1 MSLNKQH
8 NQQSQTSNVQWGVK
22 QLNVIHLFTFITFRY
37 LDKVTVS
44 AASVKGILGDLVQSL
59 FAARMPSQNICAAV
73 IYCLVYIVTFK
84 FYYRLN
90 LATSLLKLRLPF
102 MLELSSTTFFQFPH
116 LCVSCVDFLYI
127 YTYIQRDSCEHVA
140 QKLI

>member
-22 QLNVIHLFTFITFRY
+22 QLNVIHLFTFITFLY

-44 AASVKGILGDLVQSL
+44 AASVKGILRDLVQSL
-59 FAARMPSQNICAAV
+59 FAARMTSQNICAAV

-90 LATSLLKLRLPF
+90 LATSLFKLRY
-102 MLELSSTTFFQFPH
+102 
-116 LCVSCVDFLYI
+116 SCLN
-127 YTYIQRDSCEHVA
+127 
-140 QKLI
+140 

>member
-8 NQQSQTSNVQWGVK
+8 SQQSQTSNVQWGVK

-44 AASVKGILGDLVQSL
+44 AASVKGILRDLVQSL
-59 FAARMPSQNICAAV
+59 FAARMTSQNICAAV

-90 LATSLLKLRLPF
+90 LATSLSPDHVYIMYAMPEGRPGLWVH
-102 MLELSSTTFFQFPH
+102 SNI
-116 LCVSCVDFLYI
+116 CIISCV
-127 YTYIQRDSCEHVA
+127 THVRCIE
-140 QKLI
+140 LHVLF

>member
-8 NQQSQTSNVQWGVK
+8 SQQSQTSNVQWGVK

-44 AASVKGILGDLVQSL
+44 AASVKGILRDLVQSL
-59 FAARMPSQNICAAV
+59 FAARMTSQNICAAV

-90 LATSLLKLRLPF
+90 LATSLFKLRLPF
-102 MLELSSTTFFQFPH
+102 MLELSSITFF
-116 LCVSCVDFLYI
+116 
-127 YTYIQRDSCEHVA
+127 
-140 QKLI
+140 